1 MPLSP
6 DEQRILEEIEQ
17 RLAEEDPRRA
27 EQVSRTS
34 LYTHLARRI
43 RWSLLGFLVG
53 FVMLMSF
60 WASLPVAVVGFGVML
75 ASSLLVYRYL
85 KQLGRD
91 QVRAI
96 QQQSGRFSSG
106 SATGRN
112 HHRALPN
119 PERSRRPAHAER
131 SPVDENSI
139 HPCCALAWSE
149 AEAVQLA
156 SPSPGA

>member
-17 RLAEEDPRRA
+17 RLSEEDPRLA

-43 RWSLLGFLVG
+43 RWSLLAFLAG
-53 FVMLMSF
+53 FVMVMAF
-60 WASLPVAVVGFGVML
+60 WASLYVAAAGFGVML

-91 QVRAI
+91 QIRVM
-96 QQQSGRFSSG
+96 QQEAGRFSVAG
-106 SATGRN
+106 LLARIAGRF
-112 HHRALPN
+112 RDRPPQPPQS
-119 PERSRRPAHAER
+119 PES
-131 SPVDENSI
+131 
-139 HPCCALAWSE
+139 
-149 AEAVQLA
+149 
-156 SPSPGA
+156 